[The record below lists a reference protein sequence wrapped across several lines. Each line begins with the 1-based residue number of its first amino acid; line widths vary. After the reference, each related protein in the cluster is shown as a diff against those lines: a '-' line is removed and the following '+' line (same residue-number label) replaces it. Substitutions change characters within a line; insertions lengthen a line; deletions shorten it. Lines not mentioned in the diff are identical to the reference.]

1 MKTIGLTGGIG
12 SGKSIAARILET
24 MGVPLYRS
32 DEEAKR
38 LTNTSPVIR
47 KALTARFG
55 DKLFAGE
62 SLDKPL
68 LASLIFTDKEN
79 LQFVNSVI
87 HPVVFNDFLQWKQ
100 QQELLSQPFIAIE
113 SAILFESGLD
123 GAVDVIFLVSA
134 PLETRIARV
143 EKRDQINRASVLNRI
158 RSQQSEEERIA
169 RSDYVLINDG
179 LQALLPQI
187 ENSLKKLSY

>member
-1 MKTIGLTGGIG
+1 LKTIGLTGGIG